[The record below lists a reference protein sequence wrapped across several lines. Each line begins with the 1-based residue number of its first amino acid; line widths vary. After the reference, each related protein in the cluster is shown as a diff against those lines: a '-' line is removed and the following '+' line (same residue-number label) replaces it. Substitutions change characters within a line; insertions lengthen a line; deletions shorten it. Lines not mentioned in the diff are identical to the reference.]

1 MLYKS
6 SRALDA
12 NEASFFASSKDQLE
26 CSYKD
31 HAADFVP
38 LEFQIPT
45 SLGTGNL
52 FPHLFNGRGTESAFP
67 VKLHKVLEDAEK
79 QGLDSIVSWQPH
91 GRCFLV
97 KNQSEFVQR
106 ILKGPDSRL
115 KQTKFPSFLR
125 QLNLY
130 GFKRISN
137 GRDKGGYYHELF
149 LKGKPFLSYYLQRCR
164 IKGTKVRKPASP
176 DSEPNF
182 YAMPFLT
189 AEQKNE
195 NKPKD
200 QPNGGAIHS
209 SINIPLG
216 LLGKISSNRLKPLG
230 RPPPLPYS
238 IACGP
243 LPQKTS
249 WYFHDK
255 LKKDNLPKRSR
266 DDPALPFD
274 GVEPLR
280 VFDADC
286 VPGQENDRVSSFSS
300 KNILAVQQPE
310 ERLKHDGLPE
320 DAEFEHF
327 VNMTMSSM

>member
-106 ILKGPDSRL
+106 ILKG
-115 KQTKFPSFLR
+115 
-125 QLNLY
+125 
-130 GFKRISN
+130 
-137 GRDKGGYYHELF
+137 
-149 LKGKPFLSYYLQRCR
+149 
-164 IKGTKVRKPASP
+164 
-176 DSEPNF
+176 
-182 YAMPFLT
+182 
-189 AEQKNE
+189 
-195 NKPKD
+195 
-200 QPNGGAIHS
+200 
-209 SINIPLG
+209 
-216 LLGKISSNRLKPLG
+216 
-230 RPPPLPYS
+230 
-238 IACGP
+238 
-243 LPQKTS
+243 
-249 WYFHDK
+249 
-255 LKKDNLPKRSR
+255 
-266 DDPALPFD
+266 
-274 GVEPLR
+274 
-280 VFDADC
+280 
-286 VPGQENDRVSSFSS
+286 
-300 KNILAVQQPE
+300 
-310 ERLKHDGLPE
+310 
-320 DAEFEHF
+320 
-327 VNMTMSSM
+327 